1 MKSSNKKKSNLGAYS
16 LLEML
21 VTLAV
26 FAILL
31 TMIINVL
38 LISIEAGRKIASR
51 SRVRGDLS
59 EISVMIRRDF
69 RNASKIDRNNCG
81 VSVGLFSGK
90 SACVFNLSGINYAW
104 VQGDGT
110 NGCPALKVCK
120 MKESTPGMYTLF
132 YQSSEILEFQ
142 NGTRFEVEI
151 YDENESTTQGMLLAT
166 LLATPPISSNLDVPL
181 QIRQV
186 NVFARNF

>member
-1 MKSSNKKKSNLGAYS
+1 MRMNGRKNIEAYS

-21 VTLAV
+21 VTLVV

-38 LISIEAGRKIASR
+38 LISIEAGRKISSR

-69 RNASKIDRNNCG
+69 RNASKIDTSNCG
-81 VSVGLFSGK
+81 LNVGLFSNK
-90 SACVFNLSGINYAW
+90 SACVFNLGGTNYAW

-110 NGCPALKVCK
+110 NNCPAFKVCK
-120 MKESTPGMYTLF
+120 MKESSPGIYELF
-132 YQSSEILEFQ
+132 YQSSEVLEFQ
-142 NGTRFEVEI
+142 DGTRFELQI
-151 YDENESTTQGMLLAT
+151 YDENESTTQGILLAT
-166 LLATPPISSNLDVPL
+166 LLASPPISSNLDVPL
-181 QIRQV
+181 QVRQV

>member
-1 MKSSNKKKSNLGAYS
+1 MRSNKKKNNLAAYS

-69 RNASKIDRNNCG
+69 RNASKIDSTNCG

-120 MKESTPGMYTLF
+120 MKESTPGNYDLF

-142 NGTRFEVEI
+142 NGTRFEVQI
-151 YDENESTTQGMLLAT
+151 YDENESTTQGILLAT
-166 LLATPPISSNLDVPL
+166 LLAAPPLDSNLDVPL

>member
-1 MKSSNKKKSNLGAYS
+1 MRINKSKRLKAYS

-26 FAILL
+26 FAVLL

-38 LISIEAGRKIASR
+38 LLSIEAGRKIASR

-69 RNASKIDRNNCG
+69 RNASKIDSSNCG
-81 VSVGLFSGK
+81 PSVGIFSGK
-90 SACVFNLSGINYAW
+90 SACIFNLSGVNYAW

-110 NGCPALKVCK
+110 NGCPAWKICK
-120 MKESTPGMYTLF
+120 MKESAPGIYSLF

-142 NGTRFEVEI
+142 DGTKFEVQI
-151 YDENESTTQGMLLAT
+151 YNENESTTQGILLAT
-166 LLATPPISSNLDVPL
+166 LLAVPPLDSNLDVPL